1 MVSYEGWS
9 AAWRG
14 LSNGNNVVLAPAPLQ
29 RSAALVKGPHNGRA
43 ISCIYRLIQRCE
55 LFK

>member
-14 LSNGNNVVLAPAPLQ
+14 LSNGNNVVLSACAAPAL
-29 RSAALVKGPHNGRA
+29 AALVKGPHNGRA